1 MLKKLVTKTNI
12 EVFTVLSNE
21 WYARLLGSGPK
32 ALRSPPRV
40 VVIDNKGPTAGRR
53 R

>member
-1 MLKKLVTKTNI
+1 MLKKMVTKTNI

-21 WYARLLGSGPK
+21 WYARPLEPGPK
-32 ALRSPPRV
+32 ALGSHPRV
-40 VVIDNKGPTAGRR
+40 VVNDNKGPTAGRR